1 MQEIVDIYSKAG
13 VSIFTHNELLVIGI
27 SSCKN
32 HPVSNVLKLK
42 VELSYDLEI
51 PTPGHVSRQ
60 NSHSKR
66 YLHHYAHHITS
77 HNSQDKKQSKCP
89 MTDEWIK
96 KMWYIYTMEYYS
108 VIKENEIVPL
118 SATRMDLDSDYHTT
132 WNQRKTSITYH
143 LYVEYKIQYK
153 WTYLHK

>member
-13 VSIFTHNELLVIGI
+13 VSIFTHNKLLVIGI

-51 PTPGHVSRQ
+51 LAPGHVSRQ

-66 YLHHYAHHITS
+66 YLHHHVHHITI
-77 HNSQDKKQSKCP
+77 HNRQDMEPPICP
-89 MTDEWIK
+89 LTDEWTQ
-96 KMWYIYTMEYYS
+96 KMRHKFAVGYYS
-108 VIKENEIVPL
+108 AIKENEIMLL
-118 SATRMDLDSDYHTT
+118 SAT
-132 WNQRKTSITYH
+132 
-143 LYVEYKIQYK
+143 
-153 WTYLHK
+153 